1 MMQFVGSTWNTPVPA
16 ELSADHS
23 PTLRCVTCFFFVQ
36 GSPASHRLFHIAI
49 LPYLARQLRSEELRE
64 TAEVIRK
71 SMLQELEG
79 RIVV

>member
-1 MMQFVGSTWNTPVPA
+1 MMQFVSRAAHNSNFRRSFSLNAIVMN
-16 ELSADHS
+16 L
-23 PTLRCVTCFFFVQ
+23 LQ
-36 GSPASHRLFHIAI
+36 GSPAGHRLFHTAI

-71 SMLQELEG
+71 SMLEELEG